1 MAITHALA
9 FVLLCAGPVAAQPQV
24 TPQTHLDR
32 AKQILDAVAV
42 PLETDEGKKLAA
54 LKEHFADLAT
64 TYLLP
69 SSRPTDAASSVP
81 APVGTA
87 GTATADKMDWRAK
100 YRVVE
105 NDLDGLVTASSARNR
120 LEEFRREL
128 RLFFAGTMSQPGAGA
143 VGGAGAG
150 PGSPPQTTQTPAVA
164 GTMPRVETE
173 FGTALALIDRMQ
185 RLLDEAA
192 KDDLG
197 KVSFDRAGIDELRAE
212 LAQIRTILEARSR

>member
-1 MAITHALA
+1 MAITHVLA
-9 FVLLCAGPVAAQPQV
+9 FALLCAGPVAAQPEV

-32 AKQILDAVAV
+32 ARQILDAVAV

-69 SSRPTDAASSVP
+69 SSRPTDAAIAVP
-81 APVGTA
+81 APAGTA
-87 GTATADKMDWRAK
+87 GTAQADKMDWRAK

-105 NDLDGLVTASSARNR
+105 NDLDGLVTASSARGR
-120 LEEFRREL
+120 LEDFRREL
-128 RLFFAGTMSQPGAGA
+128 RLFYAGTMSQPGASA
-143 VGGAGAG
+143 VGGAGAPG
-150 PGSPPQTTQTPAVA
+150 PPSPPQTPAVA

-185 RLLDEAA
+185 RLLDEAT

-197 KVSFDRAGIDELRAE
+197 KVSLDRAGIDELRAE
-212 LAQIRTILEARSR
+212 LAQIRAILEARSR